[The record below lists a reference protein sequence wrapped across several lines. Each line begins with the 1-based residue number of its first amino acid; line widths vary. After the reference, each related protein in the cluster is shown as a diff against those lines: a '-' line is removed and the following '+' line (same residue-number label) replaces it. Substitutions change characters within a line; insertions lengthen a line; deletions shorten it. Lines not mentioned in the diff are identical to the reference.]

1 MTREE
6 KNQQIAVLADK
17 IQETPVFYLADISE
31 LDAEATSKL
40 RRECHK
46 KSISLQVV
54 KNTLLKKALEK
65 SEDENYTPIFDI
77 LKGNTSIMFADT
89 ANAPAKL
96 IKEFRKKN
104 DKPILKA
111 AYFDQETYLG
121 DEQLEMLA
129 ALKSKEELL
138 GDIVTLLQSPAKN
151 VVSALKSSGSTL
163 SGILKTLE
171 NK

>member
-6 KNQQIAVLADK
+6 KNQQIAVLTEQ
-17 IQETPVFYLADISE
+17 IQESPVFYLADISE
-31 LDAEATSKL
+31 LDAETTSKL

-46 KSISLQVV
+46 SNISLKVI
-54 KNTLLKKALEK
+54 KNTLLKQALDKVEG
-65 SEDENYTPIFDI
+65 DYAVMTDI
-77 LKGNTSIMFADT
+77 LKGNTSIMFAEA

-96 IKEFRKKN
+96 IKEFRKKS

-111 AYFDQETYLG
+111 AYIDKETYLG
-121 DEQLEMLA
+121 DDQLDMLA
-129 ALKSKEELL
+129 ALKSKEELI
-138 GDIVTLLQSPAKN
+138 GEIVTLLQSPAKN
-151 VVSALKSSGSTL
+151 VISALSSGGSKL